1 MPKDAMPKHAPAG
14 SLTLVGTPIGN
25 RADLSGRALEALRGA
40 DTVLAEDTRVSGKLL
55 QSFGIAAHLERC
67 DENVIAGRAPQLVAR
82 MAAGERMA
90 FVSDAG
96 MPAVADPGARLVDAA
111 RDAGVPVDVIPGPS
125 AVTCAVAQS
134 GFACEAFYF
143 GGFLPRKD
151 GERERVLRRLAGL
164 PAVLVFYES
173 PHRVADS
180 LASIAAVFPGRRVAL
195 ARELTKVFQEV
206 LRGGAQEL
214 AALLEERGEP
224 KGECVLLVDAPGSEE
239 LDAWERRMAALE
251 LGMDL
256 GAATVADGKGDGA
269 GDAGFDLDAA
279 IAAGLAAGKRATALA
294 KELAR
299 CCEVPRS
306 EIYER
311 ICALGKGYSADEG

>member
-151 GERERVLRRLAGL
+151 GDRERVLRRLAGL

-180 LASIAAVFPGRRVAL
+180 LVSIAAVFPGRRVAL

-224 KGECVLLVDAPGSEE
+224 KGECVLLVDAPDGEE

-269 GDAGFDLDAA
+269 GGAEFDLDAA

>member
-206 LRGGAQEL
+206 LRGGAQEM

-224 KGECVLLVDAPGSEE
+224 KGECVLLVDAPDGEE

-269 GDAGFDLDAA
+269 GGAGFDLDAA

>member
-180 LASIAAVFPGRRVAL
+180 LVSIAAVFPGRRVAL

-206 LRGGAQEL
+206 LRGGAQEM